1 MKEREREREVGYK
14 VFKLLLL
21 LSLSLFILDGDRFS
35 FFFFFFRVNLCV
47 SFKAFPSRE
56 ITFSKI
62 WCLSLSLRGEGSVRK
77 SEEEREE
84 QSFQEF
90 LLSFFLSFDCLT
102 HLLHRQRA
110 F

>member
-21 LSLSLFILDGDRFS
+21 LLSLFLFLTVIASVFFS
-35 FFFFFFRVNLCV
+35 SSSVLTCV
-47 SFKAFPSRE
+47 
-56 ITFSKI
+56 
-62 WCLSLSLRGEGSVRK
+62 CLSRHFRLARSLFRRSGVYLSLRGGGSVRK

-90 LLSFFLSFDCLT
+90 LLSFFLSI
-102 HLLHRQRA
+102 A
-110 F
+110 